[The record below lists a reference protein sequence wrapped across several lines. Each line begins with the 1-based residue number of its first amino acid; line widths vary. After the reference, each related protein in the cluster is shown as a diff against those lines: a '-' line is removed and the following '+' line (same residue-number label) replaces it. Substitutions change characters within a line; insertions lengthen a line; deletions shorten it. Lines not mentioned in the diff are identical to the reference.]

1 MVEGEQIF
9 SDISGTTYSVLEHMQ
24 TSGQAEIAIAKSNK
38 SSSLYII
45 KRLIAIKYSSKE
57 PRLTKCLNFENDRK
71 LIYKLINSK
80 TMSGASCTPI
90 IDFFRH
96 KTFYYIVTEKI
107 QGVSLNAK
115 DVAKYISF
123 NEKIFLL
130 KVMAY
135 SLLPLEDGGIIHG
148 DIKPENFILK
158 KVKNHFVVKLIDMES
173 SYQISKP
180 PLKGDLVGTEPYYS
194 PETYLYNIYGN
205 NYDSSLLSTKSDI
218 FSLGIIFYE
227 ILLGMYPVSPDNLE
241 RAKYVFELKMGGKEV
256 YFPSGFN
263 QTLKSL
269 IESMIDI
276 LPTKRPGILEILQN
290 LKSVEW
296 QNSNQSCEIQHPYVV
311 REIGLKGEVYIC
323 IYSLQDDIDIYY
335 SLNGSMYKQYKTPI
349 LISDDDLELTIR
361 VVKRDEKSSEMI
373 FTEIVSVTSHKQ
385 GKVERPM
392 IIVRKGVVEFSSKT
406 VGAIIHYTLN
416 GDIPSRKSSSYIAPF
431 RIENKTEIK
440 AIAVKCGMNSS
451 SVNSV
456 FANPNSVIYQS

>member
-80 TMSGASCTPI
+80 TMSGASCTPL

-135 SLLPLEDGGIIHG
+135 SLLPLEEGGIIHG

-158 KVKNHFVVKLIDMES
+158 RVKNHFVVKLIDMES
-173 SYQISKP
+173 SYLISKP

-205 NYDSSLLSTKSDI
+205 NYDSSSLSTKSDI

-227 ILLGMYPVSPDNLE
+227 ILFGRYPVSPDKLE
-241 RAKYVFELKMGGKEV
+241 HINYVFELIMGGKGV
-256 YFPSGFN
+256 YFPNGFN
-263 QTLKSL
+263 KTIKSL
-269 IESMIDI
+269 IKSMLDI
-276 LPTKRPGILEILQN
+276 SPSQRPGILEILRI

-296 QNSNQSCEIQHPYVV
+296 QSCNQTCEIQQPHVI
-311 REIGLKGEVYIC
+311 REIGLKGEVYIY

-335 SLNGSMYKQYKTPI
+335 SLNGSLYKIYKTPI
-349 LISDDDLELTIR
+349 LINDDDIELTIK
-361 VVKRDEKSSEMI
+361 VVKCAEKRTEKI
-373 FTEIVSVTSHKQ
+373 FTEIVSVTNHKQ

-392 IIVRKGVVEFSSKT
+392 IIVKQGVVEFSSKT
-406 VGAIIHYTLN
+406 AGARIHYTLN
-416 GDIPSRKSSSYIAPF
+416 GDTPSRKSPAYIAPF
-431 RIENKTEIK
+431 RIENNTEIK
-440 AIAVKCGMNSS
+440 TIAVKCGMYNS

-456 FANPNSVIYQS
+456 LANSDSVIYLS